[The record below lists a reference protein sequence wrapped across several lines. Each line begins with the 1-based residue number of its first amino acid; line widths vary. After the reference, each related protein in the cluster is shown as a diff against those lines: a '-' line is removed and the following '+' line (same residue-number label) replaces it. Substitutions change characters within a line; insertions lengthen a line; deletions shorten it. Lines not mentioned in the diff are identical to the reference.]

1 MLLLKPKHKQHMNRL
16 INKNKTI
23 NAVTYT
29 GLAIL
34 VAGFLFFPMWRLAVQ
49 AQTANTNSPANT
61 NVATSDNVNTNTD
74 SATNTN
80 EALTNTSTLSDEV
93 TMNELNQALDEKR
106 KAMEDLKKRAAT
118 YQSNI
123 EIKQQ
128 EAVTLQN
135 QLSLIDL
142 QVQQAEN
149 DIETVKAEIET
160 VNLEIGELD
169 NQISQKTD
177 ELEYNKKVLA
187 EYLRAINKYDQK
199 TYLEIFM
206 SNGSFSE
213 FFDQMQYTQELQGQA
228 QSTLKTVHDAKLA
241 LDDQKSAKN
250 SKRDELTTLS
260 DKLSMS
266 ITNLA
271 SQKDYK
277 SNLLSDTKNSEDK
290 FTDLL
295 DAAKQE
301 QLAAEA
307 EMNTLE
313 SKAREKLQDEGVDLN
328 IDSTF
333 IWPASPTKGIS
344 AYFHD
349 PTYIFKK
356 YFQHPAIDIPI
367 AQGTAIRAADNGYV
381 VRAKNAGMGYS
392 YVMLVHNNQL
402 STVYGH
408 MSRIDVAEE
417 SYIVRGQQI
426 GLSGG
431 MPGTTGAGS
440 FTTGPHL
447 HFEVRSNGIPVNPL
461 DYLPAR

>member
-1 MLLLKPKHKQHMNRL
+1 MLLLKHKHKQHMTSL
-16 INKNKTI
+16 NKNKKTNLI
-23 NAVTYT
+23 ANVSLAV
-29 GLAIL
+29 L
-34 VAGFLFFPMWRLAVQ
+34 VASFLILPVWNLTVQ
-49 AQTANTNSPANT
+49 AQTANTNATTNANT
-61 NVATSDNVNTNTD
+61 NTELNANTSVNANTNNATTNVNLD
-74 SATNTN
+74 DLAMS
-80 EALTNTSTLSDEV
+80 
-93 TMNELNQALDEKR
+93 ELNRALDEKR
-106 KAMEDLKKRAAT
+106 KAIDELKKRTET

-123 EIKQQ
+123 EVKQQ

-149 DIETVKAEIET
+149 DIETVKAEIEA
-160 VNLEIGELD
+160 VNLEINELD
-169 NQISQKTD
+169 KQISTKTD
-177 ELEYNKKVLA
+177 ELAYNKKILA
-187 EYLRAINKYDQK
+187 EYLRVINKNDQK
-199 TYLEIFM
+199 TYLEILM

-213 FFDQMQYTQELQGQA
+213 FFDQMQYTQDLQGQA
-228 QSTLKTVHDAKLA
+228 QATLKSIHEAKLA
-241 LDDQKSAKN
+241 LDDQKSVKN
-250 SKRDELTTLS
+250 DKKNELTSLS
-260 DKLSMS
+260 DKLSLS

-277 SNLLSDTKNSEDK
+277 SNLLTETKNSESK

-295 DAAKQE
+295 EVAKQE

-328 IDSTF
+328 IESTF

-408 MSRIDVAEE
+408 MSRIDVSED
-417 SYIVRGQQI
+417 SYVVRGQQI

-431 MPGTTGAGS
+431 TPGTAGAGS

>member
-1 MLLLKPKHKQHMNRL
+1 MNWL
-16 INKNKTI
+16 NKNKIT

-29 GLAIL
+29 GLTII
-34 VAGFLFFPMWRLAVQ
+34 VASFLLLPVWRMTVQ
-49 AQTANTNSPANT
+49 AQTADT
-61 NVATSDNVNTNTD
+61 NVPEITNT
-74 SATNTN
+74 ATNTN
-80 EALTNTSTLSDEV
+80 SATNENANTDQALTNTTPTTNLDDLAM
-93 TMNELNQALDEKR
+93 TELNQALDEKR
-106 KAMEDLKKRAAT
+106 KAIEDLKKRTET

-123 EIKQQ
+123 EVKQQ

-149 DIETVKAEIET
+149 DIETVKAEVEA

-169 NQISQKTD
+169 AQISQRTD
-177 ELEYNKKVLA
+177 ELTYNKKVLA

-228 QSTLKTVHDAKLA
+228 QSTLKSVQDAKSA
-241 LDDQKSAKN
+241 LDDQKSAKDEKKN
-250 SKRDELTTLS
+250 ELTALS
-260 DKLSMS
+260 DKLSAS

-277 SNLLSDTKNSEDK
+277 SNLLSDTKNSEVK

-295 DAAKQE
+295 EVAKKE

-356 YFQHPAIDIPI
+356 YFQHPAIDIPT

-408 MSRIDVAEE
+408 MSRIDVSED
-417 SYIVRGQQI
+417 SYVVRGQQI

-431 MPGTTGAGS
+431 TPGTTGAGS